1 VANQGFGYVCSYL
14 STPPAAVA
22 ATTSAT
28 VFDRRFRLPMV
39 QQASLS
45 IEHGLGAGGA
55 VASVTYLMNLDRQL
69 PNSVDINIAP
79 SVGLRLF
86 QLSGGTGAPGVQD
99 GETFVVPIYTSR
111 ISSSFGP
118 VTDLISNGNG
128 TYHGAVFEVR
138 RSGHGLDLRVNWTWA
153 KAIDDGSG
161 GALRTNG
168 QFDPF
173 TVQYD
178 RGLSNLNYPHRIV
191 ASAVWEP
198 TLRIESRWLRTAA
211 NDWQV
216 APIFTET
223 SGRPYS
229 YNIFGGARLSG
240 GHESINGSGGAAYLP
255 TVGRNTRRLPDAMHV
270 NLRLSRSVSLTERL
284 RVRGVA
290 EVFNLT
296 NRVNYSGIQQR
307 AFLVGTAVNGVT
319 PLAFQNAATIA
330 SEGLNTLPFGSF
342 TAAGTSAARERQ
354 VQLGLRLEF

>member
-1 VANQGFGYVCSYL
+1 M
-14 STPPAAVA
+14 
-22 ATTSAT
+22 
-28 VFDRRFRLPMV
+28 VFDRRFRLPVV

-45 IEHGLGAGGA
+45 IEHGLGEHGLGAGA
-55 VASVTYLMNLDRQL
+55 VVSATYLMNLDRQL

-79 SVGLRLF
+79 STGPRLF

-99 GETFVVPIYTSR
+99 GETFVVPVYTSR
-111 ISSSFGP
+111 VSSSFGP

-138 RSGHGLDLRVNWTWA
+138 RSGHGLDLRMSWTWA
-153 KAIDDGSG
+153 KAIDDGQSSG
-161 GALRTNG
+161 VPRTNG

-173 TVQYD
+173 TVRYD
-178 RGLSNLNYPHRIV
+178 RGLSSLNYPHRIV

-198 TLRIESRWLRTAA
+198 TIRTESRWLRAVA

-216 APIFTET
+216 APVFTET

-255 TVGRNTRRLPDAMHV
+255 TVGRNTLRLPDAMRV

-290 EVFNLT
+290 DAFNLT

-319 PLAFQNAATIA
+319 PLVFQDAATVA
-330 SEGLNTLPFGSF
+330 GEGLNTLPFGSF
-342 TAAGTSAARERQ
+342 TAAGTSEARERQ
-354 VQLGLRLEF
+354 IQLGLRLEF